1 MDVVMNQNPP
11 QPGAAAAAAGGGEAV
26 APSRALKIAVVVMG
40 IILVVGFVTVF
51 ITIAYR
57 VANPRVI
64 APGEAGHEKGF
75 EHRVA
80 IPRGAGVSELDFT
93 GDRVLMTVTGADG
106 ARTLIVLDAAH
117 GRTIGRFALE
127 PE

>member
-1 MDVVMNQNPP
+1 MEAVMIKTLSE
-11 QPGAAAAAAGGGEAV
+11 PGASAADQGVAI
-26 APSRALKIAVVVMG
+26 APSRTLKIAVVVMG
-40 IILVVGFVTVF
+40 VILVVGFIAVF

-80 IPRGAGVSELDFT
+80 LPGGAEVSGLEFT
-93 GDRVLMTVTGADG
+93 GDRVLVTVTAADG
-106 ARTLIVLDAAH
+106 AKSLIVLDATR